1 MAYKLSAR
9 SLSRLEGVHPDL
21 VRIVKRAI
29 EITRQDFSVLEGVRT
44 PERQAELY
52 AQGRSK
58 PGQIVTWTMTSNH
71 FKQADG
77 YGHAVDLV
85 PYPLDWSDL
94 RAFDAIAMAMFDA
107 ADELGLK
114 IRWGADWDQD
124 GNLREKGESDSP
136 HFELV

>member
-124 GNLREKGESDSP
+124 GYIREKGESDSP

>member
-1 MAYKLSAR
+1 MAYKLSPR
-9 SLSRLEGVHPDL
+9 SLQRLEGVHPDL

-94 RAFDAIAMAMFDA
+94 NAFDAIAMAMFDA

-114 IRWGADWDQD
+114 VRWGADWDQD
-124 GNLREKGESDSP
+124 GNIREKGESDSP
-136 HFELV
+136 HFELA

>member
-1 MAYKLSAR
+1 MAYKLSSR
-9 SLSRLEGVHPDL
+9 SLQRLEGVHPDL

-94 RAFDAIAMAMFDA
+94 NAFNAIAMAMFDA

-114 IRWGADWDQD
+114 VRWGADWYMD
-124 GNLREKGESDSP
+124 GNIREKGETDSP
-136 HFELV
+136 HFELA

>member
-114 IRWGADWDQD
+114 IRWGADWDMD
-124 GNLREKGESDSP
+124 GKPREKGESDSP

>member
-58 PGQIVTWTMTSNH
+58 PGQIVTWMMTSNH

-94 RAFDAIAMAMFDA
+94 KAFDTIAMAMFDA

>member
-44 PERQAELY
+44 PERQAELF

-124 GNLREKGESDSP
+124 GNIREKGESDSP